1 MIYELPRALF
11 GRARGLFAETWMD
24 GAFIWGVFEGRLAG
38 RVFVDD
44 PERPTAAMLTQAF
57 EYYVAGD
64 PDATELRRFIADAP
78 AEAEVFARMYG
89 YVATNVPLAQ
99 ALLDDHAGRL
109 RVIARRGYRWG
120 ADKAAEA
127 TLARWRDVA
136 AGIAI
141 HPIDRTL
148 AGRVDREMH
157 QSIAPFWGGYE
168 RFLVGGF
175 GFCAL
180 AGDALA
186 SVAYAAGVGGGEA
199 NIDVFTA
206 EPFRRRGLAAS
217 VCAAFIAHCRAQGLV
232 ATWDCDSDNA
242 ASARLATA
250 LGFREGLP
258 FSQLSTPGYGKLA
271 ESRGR
276 WARERTTADGVT
288 PHHRTNAGLSV
299 IEWSVVSSQ

>member
-11 GRARGLFAETWMD
+11 GRAQPLFVETWMD
-24 GAFIWGVFEGRLAG
+24 GAFIWGAFEGTLAG

-44 PERPTAAMLTQAF
+44 PERPTAAMLVQAF

-64 PDATELRRFIADAP
+64 PSATELRRFIANAP
-78 AEAEVFARMYG
+78 AEAEVFDRMYG

-109 RVIARRGYRWG
+109 RVIARRGYRWEG
-120 ADKAAEA
+120 SEAAEA
-127 TLARWRDVA
+127 ALTRWRDVP
-136 AGIAI
+136 AGITI
-141 HPIDRTL
+141 RPLDRAL
-148 AGRVDREMH
+148 AERVDREMN
-157 QSIAPFWGGYE
+157 QSIAPFWDGYE
-168 RFLVGGF
+168 RFLSGGF

-180 AGDALA
+180 AGDALVA
-186 SVAYAAGVGGGEA
+186 VAYAAGVGGGEA

-206 EPFRRRGLAAS
+206 ESFRRRGLAARA
-217 VCAAFIAHCRAQGLV
+217 CAAFVAHCRAHGLV

-258 FSQLSTPGYGKLA
+258 FSQLSAPDYRKLA
-271 ESRGR
+271 ESHGR
-276 WARERTTADGVT
+276 WARARSTADGVT
-288 PHHRTNAGLSV
+288 PYRQTNAT
-299 IEWSVVSSQ
+299 

>member
-1 MIYELPRALF
+1 MIYELPRAYF
-11 GRARGLFAETWMD
+11 DRARPLFAETWMD
-24 GAFIWGVFEGRLAG
+24 GSFIWGAFEGRLAG
-38 RVFVDD
+38 QVFVDD
-44 PERPTAAMLTQAF
+44 LERPTATMLVQAF

-64 PDATELRRFIADAP
+64 PGATELRRFIADAP

-89 YVATNVPLAQ
+89 YVATNVPFAR

-109 RVIARRGYRWG
+109 RVIARRGYRWAG
-120 ADKAAEA
+120 DEAAEA
-127 TLARWRDVA
+127 ALARWRDTPP
-136 AGIAI
+136 GIAI
-141 HPIDRTL
+141 RPLDRAL
-148 AGRVDREMH
+148 AERVDREMG

-168 RFLVGGF
+168 RFLRGGF

-180 AGDALA
+180 AGDDLA
-186 SVAYAAGVGGGEA
+186 AVVYAAGVGGGEA

-206 EPFRRRGLAAS
+206 EPFRRRGLAAR
-217 VCAAFIAHCRAQGLV
+217 VCAVFIAHCRANGLV

-258 FSQLSTPGYGKLA
+258 FSQLSTLGYGKLV

-276 WARERTTADGVT
+276 WARERTTAEGVT
-288 PHHRTNAGLSV
+288 PYRQTNAG
-299 IEWSVVSSQ
+299 